1 MDPLSP
7 RSDLDDR
14 TVIVTVPV
22 ESVTEWRIVSSLTT
36 LVTGVGGNGMKAS
49 PGSVLVVDT
58 TPAGDAFGCNKIT
71 RMPGQTRL
79 EMHRA
84 SLCTRLRRDAGDR
97 VVHQSARPELN

>member
-1 MDPLSP
+1 MPVTLAALPLVHGHTMDPLSP
-7 RSDLDDR
+7 RSVLDNR

-71 RMPGQTRL
+71 RTP
-79 EMHRA
+79 
-84 SLCTRLRRDAGDR
+84 D
-97 VVHQSARPELN
+97 